1 MHVPITSHEA
11 STGEELQDV
20 GLDKNEYV
28 CATKKQAYFSKA
40 GMFFNSPFWYKDEAE
55 VRFYRSYSEVCLPLI
70 QVPLMHV
77 KYGSQGLRWTKITC
91 ATIVKMA

>member
-28 CATKKQAYFSKA
+28 HAIKKQACFSRA
-40 GMFFNSPFWYKDEAE
+40 GMFFNSSF
-55 VRFYRSYSEVCLPLI
+55 
-70 QVPLMHV
+70 
-77 KYGSQGLRWTKITC
+77 
-91 ATIVKMA
+91 